1 MNTVIEFD
9 HPIFA
14 LLKQPRERQPALI
27 SIATCGTRVLSIHCQ
42 RIKILLLLKK
52 KKKGLNGDW
61 NPDLRDAG
69 AVLHPLSYQTKW
81 EQVVV
86 WIDYKPVDVEIGDG
100 NTRICI

>member
-1 MNTVIEFD
+1 MNTMIEFD

-14 LLKQPRERQPALI
+14 LLKQPRERRPALI
-27 SIATCGTRVLSIHCQ
+27 SIATSGTRVLSIHCQ
-42 RIKILLLLKK
+42 RIKLLL

-86 WIDYKPVDVEIGDG
+86 WIDYKLVYVEIDDG